1 MRVGLAPRTT
11 EAPYSPGVESSTRS
25 AAGVPDPPAAGDEG
39 DAAHV
44 AAVKVPAVHEL
55 VPETVYPES
64 HVGWQVDPLAKELVH
79 VPTTPLVGAVDA
91 SQLGTHVAAVSVP
104 AVHEL
109 VPETV

>member
-25 AAGVPDPPAAGDEG
+25 AAGVSDPPAAGDEG

-44 AAVKVPAVHEL
+44 AAV
-55 VPETVYPES
+55 S
-64 HVGWQVDPLAKELVH
+64 

>member
-1 MRVGLAPRTT
+1 M
-11 EAPYSPGVESSTRS
+11 
-25 AAGVPDPPAAGDEG
+25 
-39 DAAHV
+39 
-44 AAVKVPAVHEL
+44 
-55 VPETVYPES
+55 
-64 HVGWQVDPLAKELVH
+64 GWQVDPLAKELVH